1 MNFLEDLFYPLR
13 LLENKRVLLLVS
25 GSIAAY
31 KSLELVRL
39 LFKSGASVQVVMSE
53 GAKKFVTPLSFE
65 ALSHHKVLHDH
76 NEKWYYNH
84 QNALHHNHI
93 ACAANAD
100 LLIFA
105 PLSANSLSKIAHALA
120 DNTISATFL
129 ACASPKILAPSMN
142 TNMLNSPIIQ
152 SHLKR
157 LKRLKDFN
165 HIILDTKNGLLAC
178 DTKGDGAMAEPL
190 EILFKAAQTLLK
202 DAYFE
207 NREVIIMGGA
217 SMEKID
223 SVRTIS
229 NLSSGIQA
237 SALALALYFK
247 GAKVTL
253 IASNFPTPLPKEITS
268 VPVSDTASYE
278 NALNNAANNLQKHAL
293 KPLLF
298 NLAAISDYVPKT
310 SFNHKLKKSELGE
323 TLNIECVQNKDLLA
337 SINPNQFVKIG
348 FKAEDDQQ
356 NAIKNAQNLLKPSQ
370 DSGKDCSMAALNLIK
385 DSRPFGSLENE
396 LWLFS
401 HHKTQKIPS
410 MNKLEAGFKILDF
423 IKDNAL

>member
-31 KSLELVRL
+31 KSLELTRL
-39 LFKSGASVQVVMSE
+39 LFKSGASIQVVMSE
-53 GAKKFVTPLSFE
+53 GTQKFIKPLSFE
-65 ALSHHKVLHDH
+65 ALSHHKVLHDR

-84 QNALHHNHI
+84 QNKLHHNHI
-93 ACAANAD
+93 ACAASTD

-152 SHLKR
+152 SN
-157 LKRLKDFN
+157 LKRLKDSN
-165 HIILDTKNGLLAC
+165 HIILDTKNALLAC

-190 EILFKAAQTLLK
+190 EILFKASQTLLK

-207 NREVIIMGGA
+207 NREVIVMGGA
-217 SMEKID
+217 SVEKID
-223 SVRTIS
+223 SVRVIS

-253 IASNFPTPLPKEITS
+253 IASNFPTPLPKEIAS
-268 VPVSDTASYE
+268 VLVSDTASYE
-278 NALNNAANNLQKHAL
+278 NALNNAAKNLQKHAL

-298 NLAAISDYVPKT
+298 NLAAISDYLPKT
-310 SFNHKLKKSELGE
+310 SFSHKLKKSEIGE
-323 TLNIECVQNKDLLA
+323 TLNVECVQNKDLLA
-337 SINPNQFVKIG
+337 SVNPNQFVKIG

-370 DSGKDCSMAALNLIK
+370 DNGKDCSVVALNLIK

-401 HHKTQKIPS
+401 HKKTQKIPS
-410 MNKLEAGFKILDF
+410 MNKLEASFKILDF

>member
-31 KSLELVRL
+31 KSLELTRL
-39 LFKSGASVQVVMSE
+39 LFKSGASIQVVMSE
-53 GAKKFVTPLSFE
+53 GAKKFIKPLSFE
-65 ALSHHKVLHDH
+65 ALSHHKVLHDY

-84 QNALHHNHI
+84 QNKLHHNHI
-93 ACAANAD
+93 ACAAGAD

-142 TNMLNSPIIQ
+142 TNMLNSPITQ
-152 SHLKR
+152 SN
-157 LKRLKDFN
+157 LKRLKDSN
-165 HIILDTKNGLLAC
+165 HIILDTQNALLAC

-190 EILFKAAQTLLK
+190 EILFKATQTLLK

-207 NREVIIMGGA
+207 NREVIVMGGA
-217 SMEKID
+217 SIEKID
-223 SVRTIS
+223 SVRVIS

-253 IASNFPTPLPKEITS
+253 IASNFPTPLPKEIAS
-268 VPVSDTASYE
+268 VLVSDTASYE
-278 NALNNAANNLQKHAL
+278 NALNNAAKNLQKHAL

-310 SFNHKLKKSELGE
+310 SFNYKLKKSEIGE
-323 TLNIECVQNKDLLA
+323 TLNVECVQNKDLLA
-337 SINPNQFVKIG
+337 SVNPNQFVKIG

-370 DSGKDCSMAALNLIK
+370 DNGKDCSVVALNLIK

-401 HHKTQKIPS
+401 HKKTQKIPS
-410 MNKLEAGFKILDF
+410 MNKLEASFKILDF

>member
-120 DNTISATFL
+120 DNIISTTFL

-157 LKRLKDFN
+157 LKDFN
-165 HIILDTKNGLLAC
+165 HIILDTQNGLLAC

-202 DAYFE
+202 DAYFT
-207 NREVIIMGGA
+207 NREAIIMGGA
-217 SMEKID
+217 SIEKID

-253 IASNFPTPLPKEITS
+253 IASNFPTPLPKEIKS

-278 NALNNAANNLQKHAL
+278 NALNNAANNKHAL

-323 TLNIECVQNKDLLA
+323 TLSIECVQNKDLLA
-337 SINPNQFVKIG
+337 SVNPNQFVKIG

-356 NAIKNAQNLLKPSQ
+356 NAIKNAQNLLKPFK
-370 DSGKDCSMAALNLIK
+370 DNGKDCSMAALNLIK

-401 HHKTQKIPS
+401 HKKTQKIPS
-410 MNKLEAGFKILDF
+410 MNKLEASFKILDF

>member
-39 LFKSGASVQVVMSE
+39 LFKSGASIQVVMSK
-53 GAKKFVTPLSFE
+53 GAKKFIKPLSFE
-65 ALSHHKVLHDH
+65 ALSHHKVLHDR

-93 ACAANAD
+93 ACAAGAD

-120 DNTISATFL
+120 DNIVSATFL

-152 SHLKR
+152 SN
-157 LKRLKDFN
+157 LKRLKDSN
-165 HIILDTKNGLLAC
+165 HIILDTKNALLAC

-190 EILFKAAQTLLK
+190 EILFKATQTLLK

-207 NREVIIMGGA
+207 NREVIVMGGA
-217 SMEKID
+217 SVEKID
-223 SVRTIS
+223 SVRIIS

-253 IASNFPTPLPKEITS
+253 IASSFPTPLPKEIAS
-268 VPVSDTASYE
+268 VLVSDTASYE

-293 KPLLF
+293 KPLFF
-298 NLAAISDYVPKT
+298 NLAAISDYAPKT
-310 SFNHKLKKSELGE
+310 SFNHKLKKSEIGE
-323 TLNIECVQNKDLLA
+323 TLNVECVQNKDLLA

-356 NAIKNAQNLLKPSQ
+356 NAIKNAQNLLKPFK
-370 DSGKDCSMAALNLIK
+370 DNGKDCSVVALNLIK

-401 HHKTQKIPS
+401 HKKTQKIPS
-410 MNKLEAGFKILDF
+410 MNKLEASFKILDF

>member
-39 LFKSGASVQVVMSE
+39 LFKSGASIQVVMSE
-53 GAKKFVTPLSFE
+53 GAKKFIKPLSFE
-65 ALSHHKVLHDH
+65 ALSHHKVLHDR

-84 QNALHHNHI
+84 QNKLHHNHI
-93 ACAANAD
+93 ACAASAD

-120 DNTISATFL
+120 DNIISATFL

-142 TNMLNSPIIQ
+142 TNMLNSPITQ
-152 SHLKR
+152 SN
-157 LKRLKDFN
+157 LKRLKDSN
-165 HIILDTKNGLLAC
+165 HIILDTKNALLAC

-190 EILFKAAQTLLK
+190 EILFKATQTLLK

-207 NREVIIMGGA
+207 NREVIVMGGA
-217 SMEKID
+217 SVEKID
-223 SVRTIS
+223 SVRVIS

-253 IASNFPTPLPKEITS
+253 IASNFPTPLPKEIAS
-268 VPVSDTASYE
+268 VLVSDTASYE
-278 NALNNAANNLQKHAL
+278 NALNNAAKNLQKHAL

-298 NLAAISDYVPKT
+298 NLAAISDYAPKT
-310 SFNHKLKKSELGE
+310 SFNHKLKKSEIGQ
-323 TLNIECVQNKDLLA
+323 TLNVECVQNKDLLA
-337 SINPNQFVKIG
+337 SVNPNQFVKIG

-370 DSGKDCSMAALNLIK
+370 DNGKDCSVAALNLIK

-401 HHKTQKIPS
+401 HKKTQKIPS
-410 MNKLEAGFKILDF
+410 MNKLEASFKILDF

>member
-13 LLENKRVLLLVS
+13 LLENKRILLLVS

-31 KSLELVRL
+31 KSLELTRL
-39 LFKSGASVQVVMSE
+39 LFKSGASIQVVMSE
-53 GAKKFVTPLSFE
+53 GAKKFIKPLSFE
-65 ALSHHKVLHDH
+65 ALSHHKVLHDR

-84 QNALHHNHI
+84 QNKLHHNHI
-93 ACAANAD
+93 ACAASAD

-142 TNMLNSPIIQ
+142 TNMLNSPITQ
-152 SHLKR
+152 SN
-157 LKRLKDFN
+157 LKRLKDSN
-165 HIILDTKNGLLAC
+165 HIILDTQNALLAC

-217 SMEKID
+217 SVEKID
-223 SVRTIS
+223 SVRVIS

-253 IASNFPTPLPKEITS
+253 IASNFPTPLPKEIAS
-268 VPVSDTASYE
+268 VLVSDTASYE
-278 NALNNAANNLQKHAL
+278 NALNNAAKNLQKHAL

-298 NLAAISDYVPKT
+298 NLAAISDYAPKI
-310 SFNHKLKKSELGE
+310 SFNHKLKKSELGQ
-323 TLNIECVQNKDLLA
+323 TLNVECVQNKDLLA
-337 SINPNQFVKIG
+337 SVNPNQFVKIG

-370 DSGKDCSMAALNLIK
+370 DNGKNCSVVALNLIK
-385 DSRPFGSLENE
+385 DSRPFGSLDNE

-401 HHKTQKIPS
+401 HKKTQKIPS
-410 MNKLEAGFKILDF
+410 MNKLEASFKILDF

>member
-31 KSLELVRL
+31 KSLELTRL
-39 LFKSGASVQVVMSE
+39 LFKSGASIQVVMSE
-53 GAKKFVTPLSFE
+53 GAQKFIKPLSFE

-84 QNALHHNHI
+84 QNKLHHNHI
-93 ACAANAD
+93 ACAASAD

-142 TNMLNSPIIQ
+142 TNMLNSPITQ
-152 SHLKR
+152 SN
-157 LKRLKDFN
+157 LKRLKDSN
-165 HIILDTKNGLLAC
+165 HIILDTKNALLAC

-190 EILFKAAQTLLK
+190 EILFKASQTLLK

-207 NREVIIMGGA
+207 NREVIVMGGA
-217 SMEKID
+217 SVEKID
-223 SVRTIS
+223 SVRVIS

-253 IASNFPTPLPKEITS
+253 IASSFPTPLPKEIAS
-268 VPVSDTASYE
+268 VLVSDTASYE
-278 NALNNAANNLQKHAL
+278 NALNNAAKNLQKHAL

-298 NLAAISDYVPKT
+298 NLAAISDYAPKT

-323 TLNIECVQNKDLLA
+323 TLNVECVQNKDLLA
-337 SINPNQFVKIG
+337 SVNPNQFVKIG

-370 DSGKDCSMAALNLIK
+370 DNGKDCSVVALNLIK

-401 HHKTQKIPS
+401 HKKTQKIPS
-410 MNKLEAGFKILDF
+410 MNKLEASFKILDF

>member
-31 KSLELVRL
+31 KSLELTRL
-39 LFKSGASVQVVMSE
+39 LFKSGASIQVVMSE
-53 GAKKFVTPLSFE
+53 GAKKFIKPLSFE
-65 ALSHHKVLHDH
+65 ALSHHKVLHDR

-84 QNALHHNHI
+84 QNKLHHNHI
-93 ACAANAD
+93 ACTADAD

-152 SHLKR
+152 SN
-157 LKRLKDFN
+157 LKRLKDSN
-165 HIILDTKNGLLAC
+165 HIILDTKNALLAC

-207 NREVIIMGGA
+207 NREVIVMGGA
-217 SMEKID
+217 SVEKID
-223 SVRTIS
+223 SVRVIS

-253 IASNFPTPLPKEITS
+253 IASNFPTPLPKEIAS
-268 VPVSDTASYE
+268 VLVSDTASYE
-278 NALNNAANNLQKHAL
+278 NALNNAAKNLQKHAL

-298 NLAAISDYVPKT
+298 NLAAISDYLPKT
-310 SFNHKLKKSELGE
+310 SFSHKLKKSEIGQ
-323 TLNIECVQNKDLLA
+323 TLNVECVQNKDLLA
-337 SINPNQFVKIG
+337 SVNPNQFVKIG

-370 DSGKDCSMAALNLIK
+370 DNGKDCSVVALNLIK
-385 DSRPFGSLENE
+385 DSRPFGSLDNE

-401 HHKTQKIPS
+401 HKKTQKIPS
-410 MNKLEAGFKILDF
+410 MNKLEASFKILDF

>member
-31 KSLELVRL
+31 KSLELTRL
-39 LFKSGASVQVVMSE
+39 LFKSGASIQVVMSK
-53 GAKKFVTPLSFE
+53 GAKKFIKPLSFE
-65 ALSHHKVLHDH
+65 ALSHHKVLHDR

-84 QNALHHNHI
+84 QNKLHHNHI
-93 ACAANAD
+93 ACAASAD

-152 SHLKR
+152 SN
-157 LKRLKDFN
+157 LKRLKDSN
-165 HIILDTKNGLLAC
+165 HIVLDTQNGLLAC

-190 EILFKAAQTLLK
+190 EILFKASQTLLK

-207 NREVIIMGGA
+207 NREVIVMGGA

-223 SVRTIS
+223 SVRVIS

-278 NALNNAANNLQKHAL
+278 NALNSAANNLQKHAL

-298 NLAAISDYVPKT
+298 NLAAISDYAPKT
-310 SFNHKLKKSELGE
+310 SFNYKLKKSEIGE

-337 SINPNQFVKIG
+337 SISPNQFVKIG

-356 NAIKNAQNLLKPSQ
+356 NAMQNAQNLLKPSQ
-370 DSGKDCSMAALNLIK
+370 DNGKDCSVAALNLIK

-401 HHKTQKIPS
+401 HKKTQKIPS
-410 MNKLEAGFKILDF
+410 MNKLEASFKILDF

>member
-13 LLENKRVLLLVS
+13 LLENKHVLLLVS

-31 KSLELVRL
+31 KSLELTRL
-39 LFKSGASVQVVMSE
+39 LFKSGASVQVVMSK
-53 GAKKFVTPLSFE
+53 GAKKFIKPLSFE

-76 NEKWYYNH
+76 NEKWYYDH

-93 ACAANAD
+93 ACTTNAD

-129 ACASPKILAPSMN
+129 ACTSPKILAPSMN
-142 TNMLNSPIIQ
+142 TNMLNSPITQ
-152 SHLKR
+152 SN
-157 LKRLKDFN
+157 LKRLKDSN
-165 HIILDTKNGLLAC
+165 HIILDTQNGLLAC

-207 NREVIIMGGA
+207 NREVIVMGGA

-223 SVRTIS
+223 SVRIIS

-253 IASNFPTPLPKEITS
+253 ITSNFPTPLPKGIKS
-268 VPVSDTASYE
+268 VPVSDTKSYE

-293 KPLLF
+293 KPLFF
-298 NLAAISDYVPKT
+298 NLAAISDYLPKT

-323 TLNIECVQNKDLLA
+323 TLNVECVQNKDLLA
-337 SINPNQFVKIG
+337 SIDPNQFVKIG

-370 DSGKDCSMAALNLIK
+370 DNGKDCSVAALNLIK

-401 HHKTQKIPS
+401 HKKTQKIPS
-410 MNKLEAGFKILDF
+410 MNKLEASFKILDF

>member
-39 LFKSGASVQVVMSE
+39 LFKSGASIQVVMSE
-53 GAKKFVTPLSFE
+53 GAKKFIKPLSFE
-65 ALSHHKVLHDH
+65 ALSHHKVLHDR

-84 QNALHHNHI
+84 QNKLHHNHI
-93 ACAANAD
+93 ACAASAD

-152 SHLKR
+152 SN
-157 LKRLKDFN
+157 LKRLKDSN
-165 HIILDTKNGLLAC
+165 HIILDTKNALLAC

-190 EILFKAAQTLLK
+190 EILFKASQTLLK

-207 NREVIIMGGA
+207 NREVIVMGGA
-217 SMEKID
+217 SVEKID
-223 SVRTIS
+223 SVRVIS

-253 IASNFPTPLPKEITS
+253 IASSFPTPLPKEIAS
-268 VPVSDTASYE
+268 VLVSNTTSYE
-278 NALNNAANNLQKHAL
+278 NALNNAAKNLQKHAL

-298 NLAAISDYVPKT
+298 NLAAISDYLPKT

-337 SINPNQFVKIG
+337 SVNPNQFVKIG

-370 DSGKDCSMAALNLIK
+370 DNGKDCSVAALNLIK

-401 HHKTQKIPS
+401 HKKTQKIPS
-410 MNKLEAGFKILDF
+410 MNKLEASFKILDF

>member
-31 KSLELVRL
+31 KSLELTRL
-39 LFKSGASVQVVMSE
+39 LFKSGASIQVVMSE
-53 GAKKFVTPLSFE
+53 GAQKFIKPLSFE
-65 ALSHHKVLHDH
+65 ALSHHKVLHDR

-84 QNALHHNHI
+84 QNKLYHNHI

-152 SHLKR
+152 SN
-157 LKRLKDFN
+157 LKRLKDSN
-165 HIILDTKNGLLAC
+165 HIILDTKNALLAC

-190 EILFKAAQTLLK
+190 EILFKATQTLLK

-207 NREVIIMGGA
+207 NREVIVMGGA
-217 SMEKID
+217 SVEKID
-223 SVRTIS
+223 SVRVIS

-253 IASNFPTPLPKEITS
+253 IASSFPTPLPKEIAS
-268 VPVSDTASYE
+268 VLVSDTASYE
-278 NALNNAANNLQKHAL
+278 NALNNAAKNLQKHAL

-298 NLAAISDYVPKT
+298 NLAAISDYLPKT

-323 TLNIECVQNKDLLA
+323 TLNVECVQNKDLLA
-337 SINPNQFVKIG
+337 SVNPNQFVKIG

-370 DSGKDCSMAALNLIK
+370 DNGKDCSVVALNLIK

-401 HHKTQKIPS
+401 HKKTQKIPS
-410 MNKLEAGFKILDF
+410 MNKLEASFKILDF

>member
-120 DNTISATFL
+120 DNIISATFL

-157 LKRLKDFN
+157 LKDFN
-165 HIILDTKNGLLAC
+165 HIILDTQNGLLAC
-178 DTKGDGAMAEPL
+178 DTKGNGAMAEPL

-202 DAYFE
+202 DAYFT
-207 NREVIIMGGA
+207 NREAIIMGGA
-217 SMEKID
+217 SIEKID

-229 NLSSGIQA
+229 NFSSGIQA

-253 IASNFPTPLPKEITS
+253 IASNFPTPLPKEIKS

-278 NALNNAANNLQKHAL
+278 NALNNAANNKHAL

-356 NAIKNAQNLLKPSQ
+356 NAIKNAQNLLKPFK
-370 DSGKDCSMAALNLIK
+370 DNGKDCSMAALNLIK

>member
-31 KSLELVRL
+31 KSLELTRL
-39 LFKSGASVQVVMSE
+39 LFKSGASIQVVMSK
-53 GAKKFVTPLSFE
+53 GAQKFIKPLSFE
-65 ALSHHKVLHDH
+65 ALSHHKVLHDR

-84 QNALHHNHI
+84 QNKLHHNHI
-93 ACAANAD
+93 ACAASAD

-142 TNMLNSPIIQ
+142 TNMLNSPITQ
-152 SHLKR
+152 SN
-157 LKRLKDFN
+157 LKRLKDSN
-165 HIILDTKNGLLAC
+165 HIILDTQNALLAC

-217 SMEKID
+217 SVEKID
-223 SVRTIS
+223 SVRVIS

-237 SALALALYFK
+237 SALALALYFE

-253 IASNFPTPLPKEITS
+253 IASNFPTPLPKEIAS
-268 VPVSDTASYE
+268 VLVSDTASYE
-278 NALNNAANNLQKHAL
+278 NALNNAAKNLQKHAL

-298 NLAAISDYVPKT
+298 NLAAISDYAPKI
-310 SFNHKLKKSELGE
+310 SFNHKLKKSEIGE
-323 TLNIECVQNKDLLA
+323 TLNVECVQNKDLLA
-337 SINPNQFVKIG
+337 SVNPNQFVKIG

-370 DSGKDCSMAALNLIK
+370 DNGKDCSVVALNLIK
-385 DSRPFGSLENE
+385 DSRPFGSLDNE

-401 HHKTQKIPS
+401 HKKTQKIPS
-410 MNKLEAGFKILDF
+410 MNKLEASFKILDF

>member
-31 KSLELVRL
+31 KSLELTRL
-39 LFKSGASVQVVMSE
+39 LFKSGASIQVVMSE
-53 GAKKFVTPLSFE
+53 GAKKFIKPLSFE
-65 ALSHHKVLHDH
+65 ALSHHKVLHDR

-84 QNALHHNHI
+84 QNKLHHNHI
-93 ACAANAD
+93 ACAASAD

-152 SHLKR
+152 SN
-157 LKRLKDFN
+157 LKRLKDSN
-165 HIILDTKNGLLAC
+165 HIILDTKNALLAC

-190 EILFKAAQTLLK
+190 EILFKVSQTLLK

-207 NREVIIMGGA
+207 NREVIVMGGA
-217 SMEKID
+217 SIEKID
-223 SVRTIS
+223 SVRVIS

-237 SALALALYFK
+237 STLALALYFK

-253 IASNFPTPLPKEITS
+253 IASSFPTPLPKEIAKIL
-268 VPVSDTASYE
+268 VSDTQSYE
-278 NALNNAANNLQKHAL
+278 NALNNAAKNLQKHAL

-298 NLAAISDYVPKT
+298 NLAAISDYLPKT

-323 TLNIECVQNKDLLA
+323 TLNVECVQNKDLLA
-337 SINPNQFVKIG
+337 SVNPNQFVKIG

-370 DSGKDCSMAALNLIK
+370 DNGKDCSVAALNLIK
-385 DSRPFGSLENE
+385 DSRPFGSLDNE

-401 HHKTQKIPS
+401 HKKTQKIPS
-410 MNKLEAGFKILDF
+410 MNKLEASFKILDF

>member
-39 LFKSGASVQVVMSE
+39 LFKSGASIQVVMSE
-53 GAKKFVTPLSFE
+53 GAKKFIKPLSFE
-65 ALSHHKVLHDH
+65 ALSHHKVLHDR

-157 LKRLKDFN
+157 LKDSN
-165 HIILDTKNGLLAC
+165 HIILDTQKGLLAC

-190 EILFKAAQTLLK
+190 EILFKAVQTLLK

-217 SMEKID
+217 SIEKID
-223 SVRTIS
+223 SVRVIS

-253 IASNFPTPLPKEITS
+253 IASNFPTPLPKEIKS
-268 VPVSDTASYE
+268 VSVSDTASYE
-278 NALNNAANNLQKHAL
+278 NALNSTANNLQKHAL

-298 NLAAISDYVPKT
+298 NLAAISDYLPKI
-310 SFNHKLKKSELGE
+310 SFNHKLKKSEIGE

-337 SINPNQFVKIG
+337 SIDPNQFVKIG
-348 FKAEDDQQ
+348 FKAEDNQQ
-356 NAIKNAQNLLKPSQ
+356 NAIKNAQNLLKPLE
-370 DSGKDCSMAALNLIK
+370 DNGKNCSMAALNLIK

>member
-31 KSLELVRL
+31 KSLELTRL
-39 LFKSGASVQVVMSE
+39 LFKSGASIQVVMSE
-53 GAKKFVTPLSFE
+53 GAKKFIKPLSFE
-65 ALSHHKVLHDH
+65 ALSHHKVLHDR

-84 QNALHHNHI
+84 QNKLHHNHI
-93 ACAANAD
+93 ACAASTD

-142 TNMLNSPIIQ
+142 TNMLNSPITQ
-152 SHLKR
+152 SN
-157 LKRLKDFN
+157 LKRLKDSN
-165 HIILDTKNGLLAC
+165 HIILDTQNALLAC

-190 EILFKAAQTLLK
+190 EILFKAVQTLLK

-207 NREVIIMGGA
+207 NREVIVMGGA
-217 SMEKID
+217 SVEKID

-253 IASNFPTPLPKEITS
+253 IASNFPTPLPKEIAS
-268 VPVSDTASYE
+268 VLVSDTASYE
-278 NALNNAANNLQKHAL
+278 NALNNAAKNLQKHAL

-298 NLAAISDYVPKT
+298 NLAAISDYLPKT

-337 SINPNQFVKIG
+337 SVDPNQFVKIG

-370 DSGKDCSMAALNLIK
+370 DNGKDCSVVALNLIK

-401 HHKTQKIPS
+401 HKKTQKIPS
-410 MNKLEAGFKILDF
+410 MNKLEASFKILDF

>member
-31 KSLELVRL
+31 KSLELTRL
-39 LFKSGASVQVVMSE
+39 LFKSGASIQVVMSKS
-53 GAKKFVTPLSFE
+53 AKKFIKPLSFE
-65 ALSHHKVLHDH
+65 ALSHHKVLHDR

-93 ACAANAD
+93 ACTASTD

-120 DNTISATFL
+120 DNIVSATFL

-142 TNMLNSPIIQ
+142 TNMLHSPIIQ

-157 LKRLKDFN
+157 LKDSN
-165 HIILDTKNGLLAC
+165 HIILDTKNALLAC

-190 EILFKAAQTLLK
+190 EILFKATQTLLK

-207 NREVIIMGGA
+207 NREVIVMGGA
-217 SMEKID
+217 SIEKID
-223 SVRTIS
+223 SVRVIS

-253 IASNFPTPLPKEITS
+253 IASSFPTPLPKEIAS

-278 NALNNAANNLQKHAL
+278 NALNNAAKNLQKHAL
-293 KPLLF
+293 KPLFF

-310 SFNHKLKKSELGE
+310 SFNYKLKKSELGE

-337 SINPNQFVKIG
+337 SVNPNQFVKIG

-370 DSGKDCSMAALNLIK
+370 DNGKDCSVVALNLIK

-401 HHKTQKIPS
+401 HKKTQKIPS
-410 MNKLEAGFKILDF
+410 MNKLEASFKILDF

>member
-39 LFKSGASVQVVMSE
+39 LFKSGASIQVVMSK
-53 GAKKFVTPLSFE
+53 GAKKFIKPLSFE
-65 ALSHHKVLHDH
+65 ALSHHKVLHDR
-76 NEKWYYNH
+76 NEKWYYDH
-84 QNALHHNHI
+84 QNKLHHNHI
-93 ACAANAD
+93 ACAASAD

-142 TNMLNSPIIQ
+142 TNMLNSPITQ
-152 SHLKR
+152 SN
-157 LKRLKDFN
+157 LKRLKDSN
-165 HIILDTKNGLLAC
+165 HIILDTQNALLAC

-190 EILFKAAQTLLK
+190 EILFKATQTLLK

-207 NREVIIMGGA
+207 NREVIVMGGA
-217 SMEKID
+217 SIEKID
-223 SVRTIS
+223 SVRVIS

-253 IASNFPTPLPKEITS
+253 IASNFPTPLPKEIAS
-268 VPVSDTASYE
+268 VLVSDTASYE
-278 NALNNAANNLQKHAL
+278 NALNNATKNLQKHAL

-298 NLAAISDYVPKT
+298 NLAAISDYLPKT
-310 SFNHKLKKSELGE
+310 SFSHKLKKSEIGE
-323 TLNIECVQNKDLLA
+323 TLNVECVQNKDLLA
-337 SINPNQFVKIG
+337 SVNPNQFVKIG

-370 DSGKDCSMAALNLIK
+370 DNGKDCSVVALNLIK
-385 DSRPFGSLENE
+385 DSRPFGSLDNE

-401 HHKTQKIPS
+401 HKKTQKIPS
-410 MNKLEAGFKILDF
+410 MNKLEASFKILDF

>member
-31 KSLELVRL
+31 KSLELTRL
-39 LFKSGASVQVVMSE
+39 LFKSGASIQVVMSE
-53 GAKKFVTPLSFE
+53 GAQKFIKPLSFE
-65 ALSHHKVLHDH
+65 ALSHHKVLHDR

-84 QNALHHNHI
+84 QNKLHHNHI
-93 ACAANAD
+93 ACAASAD

-152 SHLKR
+152 SN
-157 LKRLKDFN
+157 LKRLKDSN
-165 HIILDTKNGLLAC
+165 HIILDTQNALLAC

-190 EILFKAAQTLLK
+190 EILFKASQTLLK

-207 NREVIIMGGA
+207 NREVIVMGGA
-217 SMEKID
+217 SIEKID
-223 SVRTIS
+223 SVRVIS

-237 SALALALYFK
+237 STLALALYFK

-253 IASNFPTPLPKEITS
+253 IASSFPTPLPKEIAS
-268 VPVSDTASYE
+268 VLVSDTASYE
-278 NALNNAANNLQKHAL
+278 NALNNAAKNLQKHAL

-298 NLAAISDYVPKT
+298 NLAAISDYLPKT

-323 TLNIECVQNKDLLA
+323 TLNVECVQNKDLLA
-337 SINPNQFVKIG
+337 SVNPNQFVKIG

-370 DSGKDCSMAALNLIK
+370 DNGKDCSVAALNLIK

-401 HHKTQKIPS
+401 HKKTQKIPS
-410 MNKLEAGFKILDF
+410 MNKLEASFKILDF

>member
-31 KSLELVRL
+31 KSLELTRL
-39 LFKSGASVQVVMSE
+39 LFKSGASIQVVMSK
-53 GAKKFVTPLSFE
+53 GAKKFIKPLSFE

-93 ACAANAD
+93 ACTANAD

-142 TNMLNSPIIQ
+142 TNMLNSPITQ
-152 SHLKR
+152 SN
-157 LKRLKDFN
+157 LKRLKDTN
-165 HIILDTKNGLLAC
+165 HIILDTQNGLLAC
-178 DTKGDGAMAEPL
+178 NTRGNGAMAEPL

-207 NREVIIMGGA
+207 NREVIVMGGA
-217 SMEKID
+217 SIEKID
-223 SVRTIS
+223 SVRVIS

-253 IASNFPTPLPKEITS
+253 IASSFPTPLPKEITS
-268 VPVSDTASYE
+268 VLVSDTASYE
-278 NALNNAANNLQKHAL
+278 NALNSATNNLQKHAL

-310 SFNHKLKKSELGE
+310 SFNYKLKKSEIGE

-337 SINPNQFVKIG
+337 SVDPNQFVKIG

-370 DSGKDCSMAALNLIK
+370 DNGKDCSVAALNLIK

-401 HHKTQKIPS
+401 HKKTQKIPS
-410 MNKLEAGFKILDF
+410 MNKLEASFKILDF

>member
-31 KSLELVRL
+31 KSLELTRL
-39 LFKSGASVQVVMSE
+39 LFKSGASIQVVMSK
-53 GAKKFVTPLSFE
+53 GAKKFIKPLSFE
-65 ALSHHKVLHDH
+65 ALSHHKVLHDR

-84 QNALHHNHI
+84 QNKLHHNHI
-93 ACAANAD
+93 ACAASAD

-142 TNMLNSPIIQ
+142 TNMLNSPITQ
-152 SHLKR
+152 SN
-157 LKRLKDFN
+157 LKRLKDYN
-165 HIILDTKNGLLAC
+165 HIILDTKNALLAC

-207 NREVIIMGGA
+207 NREVIVMGGA
-217 SMEKID
+217 SVEKID
-223 SVRTIS
+223 SVRVIS

-268 VPVSDTASYE
+268 VLVSDTASYE
-278 NALNNAANNLQKHAL
+278 NALNNAAKNLQKHAL

-298 NLAAISDYVPKT
+298 NLAAISDYLPKI
-310 SFNHKLKKSELGE
+310 SFNHKLKKSEIGE
-323 TLNIECVQNKDLLA
+323 TLNIECIQNKDLLA
-337 SINPNQFVKIG
+337 SVNPNQFVKIG
-348 FKAEDDQQ
+348 FKAEDDQP

-370 DSGKDCSMAALNLIK
+370 DNGKDCSVAALNLIK

-401 HHKTQKIPS
+401 HKKTQKIPS
-410 MNKLEAGFKILDF
+410 MNKLEASFKILDF

>member
-120 DNTISATFL
+120 DNIISTTFL

-157 LKRLKDFN
+157 LKDFN
-165 HIILDTKNGLLAC
+165 HIILDTQNGLLAC

-202 DAYFE
+202 DAYFT
-207 NREVIIMGGA
+207 NREAIIMGGA
-217 SMEKID
+217 SIEKID

-253 IASNFPTPLPKEITS
+253 IASNFPTPLPKEIKS

-278 NALNNAANNLQKHAL
+278 NALNNAANNKHAL

-323 TLNIECVQNKDLLA
+323 TLSIECVQNKDLLA
-337 SINPNQFVKIG
+337 SVNPNQFVKIG

-356 NAIKNAQNLLKPSQ
+356 NAIKNAQNLLKPFK
-370 DSGKDCSMAALNLIK
+370 DNGKDCSMAALNLIK

>member
-31 KSLELVRL
+31 KSLELTRL
-39 LFKSGASVQVVMSE
+39 LFKSGASIQVVMSE
-53 GAKKFVTPLSFE
+53 GAKKFIKPLSFE
-65 ALSHHKVLHDH
+65 ALSHHKVLHDC

-84 QNALHHNHI
+84 QNKLHHNHI
-93 ACAANAD
+93 ACAANSD

-120 DNTISATFL
+120 DNIVSATFL
-129 ACASPKILAPSMN
+129 ACPSPKILAPSMN
-142 TNMLNSPIIQ
+142 TNMLNSPITQ
-152 SHLKR
+152 SN
-157 LKRLKDFN
+157 LKRLKDSN
-165 HIILDTKNGLLAC
+165 HIILDTQNALLAC

-190 EILFKAAQTLLK
+190 EILFKAVQTLLK

-207 NREVIIMGGA
+207 NREVIVMGGA
-217 SMEKID
+217 SVEKID

-253 IASNFPTPLPKEITS
+253 IASNFPTPLPKGIAS
-268 VPVSDTASYE
+268 VLVSDTASYE
-278 NALNNAANNLQKHAL
+278 NALNNAAKNLQKHAL

-298 NLAAISDYVPKT
+298 NLAAISDYLPKT
-310 SFNHKLKKSELGE
+310 SFNHKLKKSEIGE

-337 SINPNQFVKIG
+337 SVNPNQFVKIG

-370 DSGKDCSMAALNLIK
+370 DNGKDCSVAALNLIK
-385 DSRPFGSLENE
+385 NSRPFGSLENE

-401 HHKTQKIPS
+401 HKKTQKIPS
-410 MNKLEAGFKILDF
+410 MNKLEASFKILDF

>member
-13 LLENKRVLLLVS
+13 LLENKCVLLLVS

-120 DNTISATFL
+120 DNIISATFL

-157 LKRLKDFN
+157 LKDFN
-165 HIILDTKNGLLAC
+165 HIILDTQNGLLAC

-202 DAYFE
+202 DAYFT
-207 NREVIIMGGA
+207 NREAIIMGGA
-217 SMEKID
+217 SIEKID

-278 NALNNAANNLQKHAL
+278 NALNNAANNKHAL

-298 NLAAISDYVPKT
+298 NLAAISDYVPKI

-337 SINPNQFVKIG
+337 SVNPNQFVKIG

-370 DSGKDCSMAALNLIK
+370 DNGKDCSMVALNLIK

-410 MNKLEAGFKILDF
+410 MNKLEASFKILDF

>member
-31 KSLELVRL
+31 KSLELTRL
-39 LFKSGASVQVVMSE
+39 LFKSGASIQVVMSK
-53 GAKKFVTPLSFE
+53 GAKKFIKPLSFE
-65 ALSHHKVLHDH
+65 ALSHHKVLHDR

-84 QNALHHNHI
+84 QNKLHHNHI
-93 ACAANAD
+93 ACAASAD

-120 DNTISATFL
+120 DNAISATFL

-142 TNMLNSPIIQ
+142 TNMLNSPITQ
-152 SHLKR
+152 SN
-157 LKRLKDFN
+157 LKRLKDSN
-165 HIILDTKNGLLAC
+165 HIILDTKNALLAC

-190 EILFKAAQTLLK
+190 EILFKASQTLLK

-207 NREVIIMGGA
+207 NREVIVMGGA
-217 SMEKID
+217 SVEKID
-223 SVRTIS
+223 SVRIIS

-247 GAKVTL
+247 GAKVIL

-268 VPVSDTASYE
+268 VLVSDTASYE
-278 NALNNAANNLQKHAL
+278 NALNNAAKNLQKHAL

-298 NLAAISDYVPKT
+298 NLAAISDYLPKT
-310 SFNHKLKKSELGE
+310 SFSHKLKKSELGE

-337 SINPNQFVKIG
+337 SVNPNQFVKIG

-370 DSGKDCSMAALNLIK
+370 DNGKDCSVVALNLIK

-401 HHKTQKIPS
+401 HKKTQKIPS
-410 MNKLEAGFKILDF
+410 MNKLEASFKILDF

>member
-31 KSLELVRL
+31 KSLELTRL
-39 LFKSGASVQVVMSE
+39 LFKSGASIQVVMSK
-53 GAKKFVTPLSFE
+53 GAKKFIKPLSFE
-65 ALSHHKVLHDH
+65 ALSHHKVLHDR

-142 TNMLNSPIIQ
+142 TNMLNSPITQ
-152 SHLKR
+152 SN
-157 LKRLKDFN
+157 LKRLKDSN
-165 HIILDTKNGLLAC
+165 HIILDTKNALLAC
-178 DTKGDGAMAEPL
+178 DTRGNGAMAEPL

-207 NREVIIMGGA
+207 NREVIVMGGA
-217 SMEKID
+217 SIEKID
-223 SVRTIS
+223 SVRVIS

-253 IASNFPTPLPKEITS
+253 IASSFPTPLPKEITS
-268 VPVSDTASYE
+268 VLVSDTASYE
-278 NALNNAANNLQKHAL
+278 NALNNAAKNLQKHAL
-293 KPLLF
+293 KPLFF
-298 NLAAISDYVPKT
+298 NLAAISDYAPKT
-310 SFNHKLKKSELGE
+310 SFNYKLKKSEIGE

-337 SINPNQFVKIG
+337 SVNPNQFVKIG

-356 NAIKNAQNLLKPSQ
+356 NAIKNTQNLLKPFK
-370 DSGKDCSMAALNLIK
+370 DNGKDCSVVALNLIK

-401 HHKTQKIPS
+401 HKKTQKIPS
-410 MNKLEAGFKILDF
+410 MNKLEASFKILDF

>member
-31 KSLELVRL
+31 KSLELTRL
-39 LFKSGASVQVVMSE
+39 LFKSGASIQVVMSK
-53 GAKKFVTPLSFE
+53 GAKKFIKPLSFE
-65 ALSHHKVLHDH
+65 ALSHHKVLHDR
-76 NEKWYYNH
+76 NEKWYYDH
-84 QNALHHNHI
+84 QNKLHHNHI
-93 ACAANAD
+93 ACAADAD

-120 DNTISATFL
+120 DNIISATFL

-152 SHLKR
+152 SN
-157 LKRLKDFN
+157 LKRLKDSN
-165 HIILDTKNGLLAC
+165 HIILDTQNALLAC

-190 EILFKAAQTLLK
+190 EILFKATQTLLK

-207 NREVIIMGGA
+207 NREVIVMGGA
-217 SMEKID
+217 SVEKID
-223 SVRTIS
+223 SVRVIS

-253 IASNFPTPLPKEITS
+253 IASNFPTPLPKEIAS
-268 VPVSDTASYE
+268 VLVSDTASYE
-278 NALNNAANNLQKHAL
+278 NALNEAAKNLQKHAL

-298 NLAAISDYVPKT
+298 NLAAISDYAPKT
-310 SFNHKLKKSELGE
+310 SFNHKLKKSEIGE
-323 TLNIECVQNKDLLA
+323 TLNVECVQNKDLLA
-337 SINPNQFVKIG
+337 SVNPNQFVKIG

-370 DSGKDCSMAALNLIK
+370 DNGKDCSVVALNLIK
-385 DSRPFGSLENE
+385 DSRPFGSLDNE

-401 HHKTQKIPS
+401 HKKTQKIPS
-410 MNKLEAGFKILDF
+410 MNKLEASFKILDF

>member
-120 DNTISATFL
+120 DNTISTTFL
-129 ACASPKILAPSMN
+129 ACTSPKILAPSMN

-157 LKRLKDFN
+157 LKDFN
-165 HIILDTKNGLLAC
+165 HIILDTQNGLLAC
-178 DTKGDGAMAEPL
+178 DAKGDGAMAEPL

-217 SMEKID
+217 SIEKID
-223 SVRTIS
+223 SVRVIS

-253 IASNFPTPLPKEITS
+253 ISSNFPTPLPKEITS

-278 NALNNAANNLQKHAL
+278 NALNNAANNKHAL

-370 DSGKDCSMAALNLIK
+370 DNGKDCSMAALNLIK

-410 MNKLEAGFKILDF
+410 MNKLEASFKILDF

>member
-31 KSLELVRL
+31 KSLELTRL
-39 LFKSGASVQVVMSE
+39 LFKSGASVQVVMSK
-53 GAKKFVTPLSFE
+53 GAKKFIKPLSFE

-76 NEKWYYNH
+76 NEKWYYDH
-84 QNALHHNHI
+84 QNKLHHNHI
-93 ACAANAD
+93 ACAASAD

-129 ACASPKILAPSMN
+129 ACTSPKILAPSMN
-142 TNMLNSPIIQ
+142 TNMLNSPITQ
-152 SHLKR
+152 SN
-157 LKRLKDFN
+157 LKRLKDSN
-165 HIILDTKNGLLAC
+165 HIILDTKNALLAC

-207 NREVIIMGGA
+207 NREVIVMGGA
-217 SMEKID
+217 SIEKID
-223 SVRTIS
+223 SVRVIS

-253 IASNFPTPLPKEITS
+253 IASSFPTPLPKEIVS

-278 NALNNAANNLQKHAL
+278 NALNNAAKNLQKHAL
-293 KPLLF
+293 KPLFF
-298 NLAAISDYVPKT
+298 NLAAISDYAPKT
-310 SFNHKLKKSELGE
+310 SFNYKLKKSEIGE

-348 FKAEDDQQ
+348 FKAEDNQQ
-356 NAIKNAQNLLKPSQ
+356 NAIKNAQNLLKPFK
-370 DSGKDCSMAALNLIK
+370 DNGKDCSMVALNLIK

-401 HHKTQKIPS
+401 HKKTQKIPS
-410 MNKLEAGFKILDF
+410 MNKLEASFKILDF

>member
-1 MNFLEDLFYPLR
+1 MNFLEDLFHPLR

-31 KSLELVRL
+31 KSLELTRL
-39 LFKSGASVQVVMSE
+39 LFKSGASIQVVMSK
-53 GAKKFVTPLSFE
+53 GAKKFIKPLSFE
-65 ALSHHKVLHDH
+65 ALSHHKVLHDR

-84 QNALHHNHI
+84 QNKLHHNHI
-93 ACAANAD
+93 ACAASAD

-142 TNMLNSPIIQ
+142 TNMLNSPIVQ
-152 SHLKR
+152 SN
-157 LKRLKDFN
+157 LKRLKDSN
-165 HIILDTKNGLLAC
+165 HIILDTKNALLAC
-178 DTKGDGAMAEPL
+178 DAKGDGAMAEPL
-190 EILFKAAQTLLK
+190 EILFKASQTLLK

-207 NREVIIMGGA
+207 NREVIVMGGA
-217 SMEKID
+217 SIEKID
-223 SVRTIS
+223 SVRVIS

-253 IASNFPTPLPKEITS
+253 IASNFPTPLPKEIAS
-268 VPVSDTASYE
+268 VLVSDTASYE
-278 NALNNAANNLQKHAL
+278 NALNNAAKNLQKHAL

-298 NLAAISDYVPKT
+298 NLAAISDYLPKI

-337 SINPNQFVKIG
+337 SVNPNQFVKIG

-370 DSGKDCSMAALNLIK
+370 DNGKDCSVVALNLIK

-401 HHKTQKIPS
+401 HKKTQKIPS
-410 MNKLEAGFKILDF
+410 MNKLEASFKILDF

>member
-39 LFKSGASVQVVMSE
+39 LFKSGASIQVVMSE
-53 GAKKFVTPLSFE
+53 GAKKFIKPLSFE
-65 ALSHHKVLHDH
+65 ALSHHKVLHDR

-84 QNALHHNHI
+84 QNKLHHNHI
-93 ACAANAD
+93 ACATSAD

-120 DNTISATFL
+120 DNIISTTFL

-142 TNMLNSPIIQ
+142 TNMLNSPITQ
-152 SHLKR
+152 SNLKR
-157 LKRLKDFN
+157 LKASN
-165 HIILDTKNGLLAC
+165 HIILDTKNALLAC

-190 EILFKAAQTLLK
+190 EILFKATQTLLK

-207 NREVIIMGGA
+207 NREVIVMGGA
-217 SMEKID
+217 SIEKID
-223 SVRTIS
+223 SVRVIS

-253 IASNFPTPLPKEITS
+253 IASSFPTPLPKEIAS

-278 NALNNAANNLQKHAL
+278 NALNNAAKNLQKHAL

-298 NLAAISDYVPKT
+298 NLAAISDYLPKT

-337 SINPNQFVKIG
+337 SVNPNQFVKIG

-370 DSGKDCSMAALNLIK
+370 DNGKDCSVAALNLIK

-401 HHKTQKIPS
+401 HKKTQKIPS
-410 MNKLEAGFKILDF
+410 MNKLEASFKILDF

>member
-31 KSLELVRL
+31 KSLELTRL
-39 LFKSGASVQVVMSE
+39 LFKSGASIQVVMSKA
-53 GAKKFVTPLSFE
+53 AKKFVTPLSFE
-65 ALSHHKVLHDH
+65 ALSHHKVLHDR

-84 QNALHHNHI
+84 QNKLHHNHI
-93 ACAANAD
+93 ACAASTD

-142 TNMLNSPIIQ
+142 TNMLNSPITQ
-152 SHLKR
+152 SN
-157 LKRLKDFN
+157 LKRLKDSN
-165 HIILDTKNGLLAC
+165 HIILDTQNALLAC
-178 DTKGDGAMAEPL
+178 DAKGDGAMAEPL
-190 EILFKAAQTLLK
+190 EILFKASQTLLK

-217 SMEKID
+217 SVEKID
-223 SVRTIS
+223 SVRVIS

-253 IASNFPTPLPKEITS
+253 IASSFPTPLPKEITS
-268 VPVSDTASYE
+268 VLVSDTASYE
-278 NALNNAANNLQKHAL
+278 NALNNAAKSLQKHAL

-310 SFNHKLKKSELGE
+310 SFNYKLKKSELGE

-337 SINPNQFVKIG
+337 SVNPNQFVKIG

-356 NAIKNAQNLLKPSQ
+356 NAMQNAQNLLKPFQ
-370 DSGKDCSMAALNLIK
+370 DNGKDCSVVALNLIK

-401 HHKTQKIPS
+401 HKKTQKIPS
-410 MNKLEAGFKILDF
+410 MNKLEASFKILDF

>member
-39 LFKSGASVQVVMSE
+39 LFKSGASIQVVMSK
-53 GAKKFVTPLSFE
+53 GAKKFIKPLSFE
-65 ALSHHKVLHDH
+65 ALSHHKVLHDR

-84 QNALHHNHI
+84 QNKLHHNHI
-93 ACAANAD
+93 ACAASAD

-142 TNMLNSPIIQ
+142 TNMLNSPITQ
-152 SHLKR
+152 SN
-157 LKRLKDFN
+157 LKRLKDSN
-165 HIILDTKNGLLAC
+165 HIILDTKNALLAC

-207 NREVIIMGGA
+207 NREVIVMGGA

-223 SVRTIS
+223 SVRVIS

-253 IASNFPTPLPKEITS
+253 IASNFPTPLSKEITS
-268 VPVSDTASYE
+268 VLVSDTASYE

-298 NLAAISDYVPKT
+298 NLAAISDYVPKI
-310 SFNHKLKKSELGE
+310 SFNHKLKKSELGQ
-323 TLNIECVQNKDLLA
+323 TLNVECVQNKDLLA
-337 SINPNQFVKIG
+337 SVNPNQFVKIG

-356 NAIKNAQNLLKPSQ
+356 NAMKNAQNLLKPSQ
-370 DSGKDCSMAALNLIK
+370 DNGKDCSVVALNLIK
-385 DSRPFGSLENE
+385 DSRPFGSLDNE

-401 HHKTQKIPS
+401 HKKTQKIPS
-410 MNKLEAGFKILDF
+410 MNKLEASFKIIDF

>member
-31 KSLELVRL
+31 KSLELTRL
-39 LFKSGASVQVVMSE
+39 LFKSGASIQVVMSKA
-53 GAKKFVTPLSFE
+53 AKKFIKPLSFE
-65 ALSHHKVLHDH
+65 ALSHHKVLHDC

-120 DNTISATFL
+120 DNIVSATFL

-142 TNMLNSPIIQ
+142 TNMLHSPITQ
-152 SHLKR
+152 SN

-207 NREVIIMGGA
+207 NREVIVMGGA
-217 SMEKID
+217 SVEKID
-223 SVRTIS
+223 SVRVIS

-253 IASNFPTPLPKEITS
+253 IASNFPTPLPKGIKS
-268 VPVSDTASYE
+268 VLVSDTASYE

-310 SFNHKLKKSELGE
+310 SFNYKLKKSEIGE

-356 NAIKNAQNLLKPSQ
+356 NAIKNAQNLLKPFK
-370 DSGKDCSMAALNLIK
+370 DNGKDCSVVALNLIK

-401 HHKTQKIPS
+401 HKKTQKIPS
-410 MNKLEAGFKILDF
+410 MNKLEASFKILDF

>member
-31 KSLELVRL
+31 KSLELTRL
-39 LFKSGASVQVVMSE
+39 LFKSGASIQVVMSKT
-53 GAKKFVTPLSFE
+53 AKKFVTPLSFE
-65 ALSHHKVLHDH
+65 ALSHHKVLHDR

-93 ACAANAD
+93 ACAASAD

-120 DNTISATFL
+120 DNTISTTFL

-142 TNMLNSPIIQ
+142 TNMLNSPIVQ

-157 LKRLKDFN
+157 LKDTN
-165 HIILDTKNGLLAC
+165 HIILDTQNALLAC

-217 SMEKID
+217 SVEKID
-223 SVRTIS
+223 SVRVIS

-253 IASNFPTPLPKEITS
+253 IASNFPTPLPKGIKS
-268 VPVSDTASYE
+268 VLVSDTASYE

-310 SFNHKLKKSELGE
+310 SFNYKLKKSELGQ

-337 SINPNQFVKIG
+337 SINPNQFVKVG
-348 FKAEDDQQ
+348 FKAEDNQQ
-356 NAIKNAQNLLKPSQ
+356 NAIQNAQNLLKPFK
-370 DSGKDCSMAALNLIK
+370 DNGKDCSVVALNLIK

-401 HHKTQKIPS
+401 HHKAQKIPS
-410 MNKLEAGFKILDF
+410 MNKLEASFKILDF

>member
-39 LFKSGASVQVVMSE
+39 LFKSGASIQVVMSK
-53 GAKKFVTPLSFE
+53 GAKKFIKPLSFE
-65 ALSHHKVLHDH
+65 ALSHHKVLHDR

-84 QNALHHNHI
+84 QNKLHHNHI
-93 ACAANAD
+93 ACAASAD

-152 SHLKR
+152 SN
-157 LKRLKDFN
+157 LKRLKDSN
-165 HIILDTKNGLLAC
+165 HIILDTKNALLAC

-190 EILFKAAQTLLK
+190 EILFKASQTLLK

-207 NREVIIMGGA
+207 NREVIVMGGA
-217 SMEKID
+217 SVEKID
-223 SVRTIS
+223 SVRVIS

-268 VPVSDTASYE
+268 VLVSDTASYE
-278 NALNNAANNLQKHAL
+278 NALNNAAKNLQKHAL

-298 NLAAISDYVPKT
+298 NLAAISDYAPKT
-310 SFNHKLKKSELGE
+310 SFNHKLKKSEIGE

-337 SINPNQFVKIG
+337 SVNPNQFVKIG
-348 FKAEDDQQ
+348 FKAEDNQQ
-356 NAIKNAQNLLKPSQ
+356 NAIKNAQNLLKPFK
-370 DSGKDCSMAALNLIK
+370 DNGKDCSVVALNLIK

-410 MNKLEAGFKILDF
+410 MNKLEASFKILDF

>member
-39 LFKSGASVQVVMSE
+39 LFKSGASIQVVMSK
-53 GAKKFVTPLSFE
+53 GAKKFIKPLSFE
-65 ALSHHKVLHDH
+65 ALSHHKVLHDR

-84 QNALHHNHI
+84 QNKLHHNHI

-152 SHLKR
+152 SN
-157 LKRLKDFN
+157 LKRLKDSN
-165 HIILDTKNGLLAC
+165 HIILDTKNALLAC
-178 DTKGDGAMAEPL
+178 DAKGDGAMAEPL

-207 NREVIIMGGA
+207 NREVIVMGGA

-223 SVRTIS
+223 SVRVIS

-253 IASNFPTPLPKEITS
+253 IASSFPTPLPKEITS
-268 VPVSDTASYE
+268 VLVSDTASYE
-278 NALNNAANNLQKHAL
+278 NALNNAAKNLQKHAL

-298 NLAAISDYVPKT
+298 NLAAISDYAPKI
-310 SFNHKLKKSELGE
+310 SFNHKLKKSEIGE

-337 SINPNQFVKIG
+337 SVDPNQFIKIG

-370 DSGKDCSMAALNLIK
+370 DNGKDCSVAALNLIK

-401 HHKTQKIPS
+401 HKKTQKIPS
-410 MNKLEAGFKILDF
+410 MNKLEASFKILDF
-423 IKDNAL
+423 IKENAL

>member
-39 LFKSGASVQVVMSE
+39 LFKSGASIQVVMSK
-53 GAKKFVTPLSFE
+53 GTQKFIKPLSFE
-65 ALSHHKVLHDH
+65 ALSHHKVLHDR

-84 QNALHHNHI
+84 QNKLYHNHI
-93 ACAANAD
+93 ACAASAD

-120 DNTISATFL
+120 DNIISATFL

-142 TNMLNSPIIQ
+142 TNMLNSPITQ
-152 SHLKR
+152 SN
-157 LKRLKDFN
+157 LKRLKDSN
-165 HIILDTKNGLLAC
+165 HIILDTQNGLLAC

-190 EILFKAAQTLLK
+190 EILFKATQTLLK

-207 NREVIIMGGA
+207 NREVIVMGGA

-223 SVRTIS
+223 SVRIIS

-268 VPVSDTASYE
+268 VLVSDTASYE
-278 NALNNAANNLQKHAL
+278 NALNSAANNLQKHAL
-293 KPLLF
+293 KPLFF

-310 SFNHKLKKSELGE
+310 SFNYKLKKSELGE

-337 SINPNQFVKIG
+337 SVNPNQFVKIG

-370 DSGKDCSMAALNLIK
+370 DNGKDCSVAALNLIK

-401 HHKTQKIPS
+401 HKKTQKIPS
-410 MNKLEAGFKILDF
+410 MNKLEASFKILDF